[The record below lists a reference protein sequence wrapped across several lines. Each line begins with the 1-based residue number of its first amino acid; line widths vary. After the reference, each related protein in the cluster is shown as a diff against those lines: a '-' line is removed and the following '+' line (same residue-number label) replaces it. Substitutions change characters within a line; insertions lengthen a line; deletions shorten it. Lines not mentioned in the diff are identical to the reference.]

1 MEQDAIANNANGDI
15 IKKKKKKTQKA
26 VEKSVNSQK
35 DAHEKGTMTS
45 ARAHCRRSV
54 GHGLDRTKCHQC
66 GAAAYGTSAVVDNL
80 FSAIVHTTNVVPS
93 APRATTGERTRARA
107 HTHTHTH
114 NLADVRRA
122 TRPWPSVGG
131 GKSVYVLRTRTR
143 AGERTTTAAA
153 AVGGGLGG
161 RTPVVD
167 GRNIAD
173 GRHRGK
179 PETSTATTGPP
190 PIALA
195 FFSRCRRTSDK

>member
-1 MEQDAIANNANGDI
+1 
-15 IKKKKKKTQKA
+15 
-26 VEKSVNSQK
+26 
-35 DAHEKGTMTS
+35 MTS
-45 ARAHCRRSV
+45 ARAQCRRSV

-93 APRATTGERTRARA
+93 APRAPRPVNALARA

-122 TRPWPSVGG
+122 TRPSVGG

-143 AGERTTTAAA
+143 AGERTTTAAAAAA

-190 PIALA
+190 SITLA
-195 FFSRCRRTSDK
+195 FFSRCRRISDQ